1 MRPQFDS
8 SIVRIYSNNGGV
20 IGAGFLVSQKYILT
34 CAHVVADA
42 LGDTRNI
49 TEMLGVEI
57 TLDFP
62 LVPDRPR
69 FTAKV
74 VFWRPVNPDEQVE
87 DIAGLE
93 LENSPQVAQKVPLV
107 TSDDWQEHSFRVY
120 GFPAAQ
126 PHGVWA
132 TGVLRGR
139 TAKDWVQLEDVKQ
152 PGFRLE
158 PGFSGAPIWDEK
170 LQGVAGI
177 AVAAE
182 MRRPD
187 AKVAFMIPSHVLI
200 KAWPAIAD
208 CPYRGL
214 SAFREEDAKFF
225 FGRDEFIKQL
235 VESVKRKPLVTVIG
249 ASGSGKSSVVFA
261 GLIPQLRLE
270 KNWLIVDFRPG
281 DHPFRNLVTK
291 LVSLLDP
298 ENSSSEQLITQNR
311 LVQEFQQDVS
321 GLKNIVT
328 SILNKNSGIKLLLIA
343 DQFEELYTLC
353 QEKERN
359 IFIEQ
364 LLLTIKQIENFKIVL
379 TLRAD
384 FFKYAISE
392 RSFAEAL
399 QDANQ
404 ILGPMNRQELKDVIE
419 KPAQLLQLTIE
430 RGLTE
435 SILDAV
441 NVQPG
446 NLPILEF
453 TLTKLWEK
461 RQNGQLTHQAY
472 DEIDRLEK
480 ALAKYAEDKYQSFSE
495 KDQLRVQRVFIQL
508 VRPGEGTEDTRR
520 LATREEIGADNWDLV
535 TQLASHNFRLVVI
548 NKIKKI
554 NEKEETDQETVEIIH
569 EALIREWKTLQTWM
583 ENSRAFRIWQE
594 QLKVKIKEWESVQK
608 DNQALLQ
615 RVFLPEAEKWLQERK
630 DEMSLSEQNFIQQSS
645 KFEDNRKFRTW
656 QEQLKVK
663 INEWESVNRDYNAL
677 LRGTSLVIAEEWL
690 QERKDEMSLSEQ
702 DFIQQ
707 SSKFEA
713 NREFCTWQEQ
723 LKVKINEWESAH
735 RESNLLLKGTSL
747 VIAGEKL
754 QQRGSE
760 MSSSEQNFINQSL
773 EFEAKKKK
781 EQKRRRMLVNW
792 GLAITSLFS
801 IGVISYYFWP
811 SKKLSV
817 VIVTSE
823 NVPYEQIMIQA
834 FRDRLINEPKIK
846 LIAPP
851 PEKGCLESPD
861 SVKIPEEPCGHLGK
875 LSGKELWNKITKDIA
890 IRYKDQNIDY
900 IVTAGSFATKAIRDA
915 DLVKKLGAKGQIFL
929 GVTDPISSGI
939 VTSLDNRYENS
950 NIAGVRYGT
959 GGLDYGKEIASLF
972 PPDQKLVFVY
982 DQDTPQDTYVAKDI
996 DQLKNNGDDR
1006 FINRPFPRPVEPTDL
1021 GDPKNPN
1028 DAKEVYFAW
1037 YGLDNILNSVG
1048 GAELLRDKWV
1058 IPSTYAPENVKYA
1071 GIVVSVYDKKVGEL
1085 GAEILLKNFY
1095 HPEKKLG
1102 HEPVGMPPFHTWLD
1116 CQTIKDKGI
1125 KLSPAVSKRTTT
1137 RDDTCRNP

>member
-1 MRPQFDS
+1 M
-8 SIVRIYSNNGGV
+8 
-20 IGAGFLVSQKYILT
+20 
-34 CAHVVADA
+34 
-42 LGDTRNI
+42 
-49 TEMLGVEI
+49 
-57 TLDFP
+57 
-62 LVPDRPR
+62 
-69 FTAKV
+69 
-74 VFWRPVNPDEQVE
+74 
-87 DIAGLE
+87 
-93 LENSPQVAQKVPLV
+93 
-107 TSDDWQEHSFRVY
+107 
-120 GFPAAQ
+120 
-126 PHGVWA
+126 
-132 TGVLRGR
+132 
-139 TAKDWVQLEDVKQ
+139 
-152 PGFRLE
+152 
-158 PGFSGAPIWDEK
+158 
-170 LQGVAGI
+170 
-177 AVAAE
+177 
-182 MRRPD
+182 
-187 AKVAFMIPSHVLI
+187 
-200 KAWPAIAD
+200 
-208 CPYRGL
+208 
-214 SAFREEDAKFF
+214 
-225 FGRDEFIKQL
+225 
-235 VESVKRKPLVTVIG
+235 
-249 ASGSGKSSVVFA
+249 
-261 GLIPQLRLE
+261 
-270 KNWLIVDFRPG
+270 
-281 DHPFRNLVTK
+281 
-291 LVSLLDP
+291 
-298 ENSSSEQLITQNR
+298 ITQNR

-321 GLKNIVT
+321 GLKKIVT
-328 SILNKNSGIKLLLIA
+328 SILNRNSVIKLLLIA

-353 QEKERN
+353 QEEKRN
-359 IFIEQ
+359 IFIKQ
-364 LLLTIKQIENFKIVL
+364 LLSTIKQIENFKIVL

-430 RGLTE
+430 PGLTQ
-435 SILDAV
+435 SILNAV
-441 NVQPG
+441 KNQPE
-446 NLPILEF
+446 NLPLLEF
-453 TLTKLWEK
+453 TLTQLWEK

-472 DEIDRLEK
+472 DEIGGLEK
-480 ALAKYAEDKYQSFSE
+480 ALAKYAEEKYQSFDKE
-495 KDQLRVQRVFIQL
+495 QQPRVQRVFIQL

-520 LATREEIGADNWDLV
+520 LATREEVGEHNWDLV
-535 TQLASHNFRLVVI
+535 KQLADARLVVT
-548 NKIKKI
+548 NKQQ
-554 NEKEETDQETVEIIH
+554 NSDQETVEIIH
-569 EALIREWKTLQTWM
+569 EALIREWKTLQGWM
-583 ENSRAFRIWQE
+583 EKSRAFRIWQE
-594 QLKVKIKEWESVQK
+594 QLKIKIKEWESVQR
-608 DNQALLQ
+608 DNEALLQ

-630 DEMSLSEQNFIQQSS
+630 DEMSLSEQDFITQSS
-645 KFEDNRKFRTW
+645 EFEANRKFRTW

-690 QERKDEMSLSEQ
+690 QKRKDEMSLSEQ

-707 SSKFEA
+707 SSKFET

-773 EFEAKKKK
+773 ELEAKKNK
-781 EQKRRRMLVNW
+781 EQKRRRVLVNW

-801 IGVISYYFWP
+801 IGAIGYYFWP

-834 FRDRLINEPKIK
+834 FRDRLKSEPKIDF
-846 LIAPP
+846 ISPP
-851 PEKGCLESPD
+851 PEKGEFKHPQSLE
-861 SVKIPEEPCGHLGK
+861 GK
-875 LSGKELWNKITKDIA
+875 LLWKKVTDDIA
-890 IRYKDQNIDY
+890 IRYKDEQIDY
-900 IVTAGSFATKAIRDA
+900 IVTAGTYATTAIRDA
-915 DLVKKLGAKGQIFL
+915 NLVKKLGAKGQIFL

-939 VTSLDNRYENS
+939 VTSLDNRHENS

-1006 FINRPFPRPVEPTDL
+1006 FINRPFPRPVEPNDL

-1028 DAKEVYFAW
+1028 DKKEVYFAW

-1125 KLSPAVSKRTTT
+1125 KLSPAVSKPTAT
-1137 RDDTCRNP
+1137 RDDTCS